1 MPMFI
6 ICYASTNFLLLRY
19 LTAISS
25 QQPFVSLWL
34 FALKCIATAQYRKF
48 TYPYIS
54 LKSSFLYNTGC
65 FYRL

>member
-34 FALKCIATAQYRKF
+34 FAHKCIATAQYRRF
-48 TYPYIS
+48 TDVRIPLESS
-54 LKSSFLYNTGC
+54 LLYNTGC